1 MAGAGRGSVTI
12 GDAIESIQNDSAALS
27 NEAEHLSDVSSNS
40 LQLTVNKLNGK
51 NYLER
56 AQTVK
61 LVIDG
66 KGKLGYLTSEVKKP
80 ANNDL
85 RLKSWRSEN
94 SMVIAWLINLMESSI
109 GKSFLFIPTT
119 KEVWDVVHDT
129 YSDLE
134 NSSQILELKTKLWQS
149 RQGDREVTMYFNEM
163 DLDSEKTIGNAKQ
176 SGGLYFFED
185 GSELEGQAHRESE
198 SEDSCVGDVFQI
210 EPEPPVLVE
219 FTPDQPIPSALENQ
233 DTATIPSAPENQ
245 DTASIDQHLN
255 RDTAATDQHLNQN
268 TTAIDQ
274 DSEIPKNVQDALRVP
289 EWKEVILE
297 EKRAL
302 EKNETWE
309 VVDLPKGNKT
319 VGCKWVF
326 TIKYNVD
333 GTLERYKP

>member
-1 MAGAGRGSVTI
+1 MAGASRGSVTI
-12 GDAIESIQNDSAALS
+12 GDAIESIQNNSAALS

-61 LVIDG
+61 LVIDR

-163 DLDSEKTIGNAKQ
+163 VTLWQELDQCYE
-176 SGGLYFFED
+176 E
-185 GSELEGQAHRESE
+185 EW
-198 SEDSCVGDVFQI
+198 DS
-210 EPEPPVLVE
+210 P
-219 FTPDQPIPSALENQ
+219 
-233 DTATIPSAPENQ
+233 
-245 DTASIDQHLN
+245 
-255 RDTAATDQHLNQN
+255 TD
-268 TTAIDQ
+268 
-274 DSEIPKNVQDALRVP
+274 SM
-289 EWKEVILE
+289 
-297 EKRAL
+297 
-302 EKNETWE
+302 
-309 VVDLPKGNKT
+309 
-319 VGCKWVF
+319 
-326 TIKYNVD
+326 
-333 GTLERYKP
+333 